1 MTVFFACLFDIFPGF
16 LHLSSL
22 SPIPPP
28 KSYVGNKSA
37 VFPLQ
42 VLGLDVDPINSV
54 QFSNHT
60 GYDVCK
66 GDVLE
71 GVQLLKLVEGLEAN
85 GLLSGYTHL
94 LTGYIGS
101 PSFLHAVV
109 QVATKLKALNPGLQY
124 VCDPVLGD
132 EGKLY
137 VAEALVETYKTQVL
151 PLADVLTPNQFEA
164 EILTGIKIQSESDA
178 QRACLLL
185 HAHGP
190 RTVVVT
196 SAAFRG
202 GEGCLHVLGSQ
213 RAYMPWGVECG
224 DDWCGVWGRKGRP
237 YDSETRRCER
247 GGLVSASYAKA
258 GTVIAHAFL
267 TIRAHTDRPWD
278 LLEGP
283 RHVSPGGAS
292 HRRGL
297 HGHGGLDCRLALGL
311 ALPGPP
317 PRTPRSPREGHRH
330 RPGYSEADLRGRG
343 GIRRVEACS
352 EQAGHREVRGVGKA
366 RGSRVVVGAS
376 VEHSP

>member
-1 MTVFFACLFDIFPGF
+1 
-16 LHLSSL
+16 
-22 SPIPPP
+22 
-28 KSYVGNKSA
+28 VGNKSA

-213 RAYMPWGVECG
+213 RAYMP
-224 DDWCGVWGRKGRP
+224 
-237 YDSETRRCER
+237 
-247 GGLVSASYAKA
+247 
-258 GTVIAHAFL
+258 
-267 TIRAHTDRPWD
+267 
-278 LLEGP
+278 
-283 RHVSPGGAS
+283 
-292 HRRGL
+292 
-297 HGHGGLDCRLALGL
+297 
-311 ALPGPP
+311 
-317 PRTPRSPREGHRH
+317 
-330 RPGYSEADLRGRG
+330 
-343 GIRRVEACS
+343 
-352 EQAGHREVRGVGKA
+352 
-366 RGSRVVVGAS
+366 
-376 VEHSP
+376 